1 MSVPRT
7 QLPEELKEPVSAR
20 GSSAFITE
28 FVRKGPAQGRPR
40 AALDPT
46 TTAGL
51 VSNVYLPKCFW
62 TFS

>member
-1 MSVPRT
+1 MSIRRT

-28 FVRKGPAQGRPR
+28 FVRKGPARGRPR
-40 AALDPT
+40 AAVDPT

-51 VSNVYLPKCFW
+51 VSNIYLPKCFW
-62 TFS
+62 TF